1 MPIPSDHDRALGEI
15 NDAAGGVMVT
25 LGVMRRCRAEDL
37 PRMRQ
42 QLRDSLQTFVDL
54 VMKAAPDGK

>member
-15 NDAAGGVMVT
+15 NDSAAGLMVQIGVMN
-25 LGVMRRCRAEDL
+25 RCRSEDL
-37 PRMRQ
+37 PRLRQ
-42 QLRDSLQTFVDL
+42 QLRDSLQAFVDL